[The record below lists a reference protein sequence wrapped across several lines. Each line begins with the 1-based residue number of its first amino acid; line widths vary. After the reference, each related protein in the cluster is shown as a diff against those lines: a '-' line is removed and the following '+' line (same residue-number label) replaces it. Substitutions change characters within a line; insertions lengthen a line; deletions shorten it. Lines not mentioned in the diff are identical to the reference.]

1 MPRLALCG
9 LTVLLLL
16 TGGCTR
22 QGALISAADL
32 VGRVQAPDTVAGY
45 EYSEIRAMGGL
56 RDECL
61 VLSDVHRRRGFV
73 RAADLQDWL
82 VPECEAIVAIEQA
95 RIAEQQ
101 AIAELVAREW
111 AIIQHRLEI
120 MRREEAHQRRLEREA
135 REAEETAARE
145 LQALRDAVAGAA
157 IWAELQDVE
166 DKPLAHTQ
174 GQPSEVSLKNFLA
187 CVELAYPNQGYD
199 ITRSNRNLSVI
210 ARRARLPRGE
220 MPIEARFVEY
230 PGAWLMSY
238 LKGADIEP
246 RTAADRYVLSEN
258 LLAERC
264 HSDSGVFFGNGN
276 GETET
281 RVDE

>member
-1 MPRLALCG
+1 MRTLALALLC
-9 LTVLLLL
+9 LTLLA
-16 TGGCTR
+16 GCSR
-22 QGALISAADL
+22 QGMVGTSAGL
-32 VGRVQAPDTVAGY
+32 FGRVEAPETVSGF

-61 VLSDVHRRRGFV
+61 VLSDIYRRRAYV
-73 RAADLQDWL
+73 READLETWL
-82 VPECEAIVAIEQA
+82 LPECEAIVAVEQA
-95 RIAEQQ
+95 RIAEEQ

-120 MRREEAHQRRLEREA
+120 MRREEARQRRLEREA
-135 REAEETAARE
+135 REAEEASARE

-157 IWAELQDVE
+157 IWHELRDIE

-187 CVELAYPNQGYD
+187 CVELAYPNQGYE
-199 ITRSNRNLSVI
+199 ISRSGRNLSVI

-220 MPIEARFVEY
+220 MPIETRFVEY

-238 LKGADIEP
+238 LKVADIEP
-246 RTAADRYVLSEN
+246 RSAADRYVLSEN

-264 HSDSGVFFGNGN
+264 HSDSGVFFENGNGN
-276 GETET
+276 GESEAA
-281 RVDE
+281 E